1 MSLAFVSCPV
11 FAHRPGSGT
20 ELHRTHEVVRRLY
33 DDVRRWTGIDVER
46 VLRDGSADELAEVA
60 PVCQGL
66 LVLAVG
72 EVLAEREIVPRVVS
86 GLSMGNLIVASL
98 AGAVPP
104 ADLFTYLAA
113 TAEAE
118 RMYLRTPREFR
129 TGSPRGSGGA
139 TVVTIKIPFEED
151 PYTFCERT
159 GAAGL
164 YLVSD
169 SGPAIEGR
177 ARQISVAGHTP
188 AVEEFIAGLPPEG
201 APLAVVDM
209 DTAPHTPLR
218 ADYVAE
224 TIDPLLKTMTF
235 ADPRIPVCSCLD
247 GETLTTAAEV
257 RALFRDNHLRPASVP
272 LLAEGMKRHGVSAYL
287 MIGPSM
293 MSELTGWSVPS
304 LHVENTEHIVEAA
317 QMLYE
322 LNIEVMPS

>member
-11 FAHRPGSGT
+11 FAHRRGSGT
-20 ELHRTHEVVRRLY
+20 GLHREHELVRGLY
-33 DDVRRWTGIDVER
+33 EDVRRWTGIDVEHL
-46 VLRDGSADELAEVA
+46 LRDGSADELADVA

-72 EVLAEREIVPRVVS
+72 RVLAQRKITPHVVA
-86 GLSMGNLIVASL
+86 GLSMGNIIAACL

-113 TAEAE
+113 TADAE
-118 RMYLRTPREFR
+118 RMYLRSPREYR
-129 TGSPRGSGGA
+129 SGSPLGSGGA

-151 PYTFCERT
+151 PYTYCERA
-159 GAAGL
+159 GAAGM

-169 SGPAIEGR
+169 SGPAIDR
-177 ARQISVAGHTP
+177 KAQQISVGGRTP
-188 AVEEFIAGLPPEG
+188 SAEAFIAGLPPDRG
-201 APLAVVDM
+201 PLAVVDM
-209 DTAPHTPLR
+209 RTAPHTPLR
-218 ADYVAE
+218 ADYVAQ

-247 GETLTTAAEV
+247 GRTLTTAGEI

-272 LLAEGMKRHGVSAYL
+272 LLIAAMKRHGVGAYL

-293 MSELTGWSVPS
+293 LSEFPGWSVPS
-304 LHVENTEHIVEAA
+304 LHVEETEHVVEATR
-317 QMLYE
+317 MLYE